1 MALRLG
7 IPKKYRGLLR
17 LATTSWK
24 YDTWK
29 GLIYER
35 RKTYRPDDYL
45 ADYAKRL
52 DSVEVDQWFYSLFPG
67 GLRLPDQGVVE
78 FYAKSVPKDFVFTVK
93 APNSLTLTH
102 YYSKQ
107 TRRYAD
113 FAGKP
118 NSAFLDQALL
128 RRFLEALSPLRPKL
142 GPVMFQFEY
151 LNKQKMPSVDV
162 FIERFGEFIDRAPKG
177 YQYALEVRNKNF
189 YSPAFFDFLKSRGL
203 GFVYVEVFYMPPVGE
218 VFEKFGPETAPFQVI
233 RLHGGDRVDIENQ
246 TGDVWDKIV
255 APKAR
260 GLQSAAA
267 IVRANAKKGVLT
279 YLNMSNHYEGSAPL
293 SLRRFLDVLAGK
305 TIDEAPF

>member
-17 LATTSWK
+17 LGTTSWK

-35 RKTYRPDDYL
+35 GKTYRPDDYL
-45 ADYAKRL
+45 ADYAKHL

-67 GLRLPDQGVVE
+67 GLRLPDPTAVE
-78 FYAKSVPKDFVFTVK
+78 FYAKSVPDDFVFTVK

-118 NSAFLDQALL
+118 NPAFLDRDLL
-128 RRFLEALSPLRPKL
+128 RRFLDALSPLGSKL
-142 GPVMFQFEY
+142 GPIMFQFEY
-151 LNKQKMPSVDV
+151 LNKQKMPSVDA

-177 YQYALEVRNKNF
+177 YRYALEVRNKNF
-189 YSPAFFDFLKSRGL
+189 YTPAFFGFLKSRGL
-203 GFVYVEVFYMPPVGE
+203 GFVYVEVFYMPPIGE
-218 VFEKFGPETAPFQVI
+218 VFEKFMPETASFQVI
-233 RLHGGDRVDIENQ
+233 RLHGGDRVDIESQ
-246 TGDVWDKIV
+246 TGEVWDKIV
-255 APKAR
+255 APKPTS
-260 GLQSAAA
+260 LKAAA
-267 IVRANAKKGVLT
+267 EIVRANAKKKILT
-279 YLNMSNHYEGSAPL
+279 YLNLSNHYEGSAPL
-293 SLRRFLDVLAGK
+293 SLRRFLDVLGGK
-305 TIDEAPF
+305 KIEEAPF

>member
-67 GLRLPDQGVVE
+67 GLRLPDPGVVG

-118 NSAFLDQALL
+118 NPAFLDHDLL
-128 RRFLEALSPLRPKL
+128 GRFLEALSPLRPKL

-151 LNKQKMPSVDV
+151 LNKQKMPSKEL
-162 FIERFGEFIDRAPKG
+162 FIERFGEFIDAAPKG
-177 YQYALEVRNKNF
+177 YQYAVEIRNPNF
-189 YSPAFFDFLKSRGL
+189 FSTAFFDFLKDRGSASSTSRSSTCRRSERSSRSSSRRRPRSRSSGSTA
-203 GFVYVEVFYMPPVGE
+203 GTGSRSKGKPGRSGTRSSPPS
-218 VFEKFGPETAPFQVI
+218 PEAS
-233 RLHGGDRVDIENQ
+233 
-246 TGDVWDKIV
+246 
-255 APKAR
+255 
-260 GLQSAAA
+260 QSAAK
-267 IVRANAKKGVLT
+267 IVRANAKKRVLT
-279 YLNMSNHYEGSAPL
+279 YLNLNNHYEGSAPL
-293 SLRRFLDVLAGK
+293 SIGRFLDVLAGK
-305 TIDEAPF
+305 KIDEAPF